1 MAPLAETMVRALLDG
16 LAEGVLAVSPDGRIR
31 LVNGAMAQLLGTP
44 RPSCWTAGR
53 PIWRTG
59 DTWVPPVLR
68 RCLETG
74 ERQAMVL
81 ERAGRRL
88 ALTAVP
94 LPEGWV
100 LATAR
105 DITELDRLERQVER
119 MTQER
124 ERYRHE
130 LAGLRAVQAGRTEVV
145 GSSLAM
151 QRVMDLIR
159 RVAPVDSTILL
170 LGESG
175 VGKGVLAAEIHRL
188 SPRRGGPFVRI
199 DCAALPES
207 LLESELFGYSPGS
220 FTGARRE
227 GKPGLIRAGARRH
240 AVHRRDRRRAPGAAG
255 EAAARH
261 PGAAHHPAGGR
272 TPTAVDIRIIAA
284 THRDLEAMVAEGRFR
299 ADLYYRLNVVP
310 VTIPPL
316 RERPEDIPVLARTF
330 LDRFCARYRVERT
343 LTPEAV
349 ARLVAYSWPGNVR
362 ELENLV
368 ERLVVTLDEREIRP
382 EHLPLPA
389 PGGSPVQVREIV
401 PLKEAV
407 AALELELVGEAY
419 RRFGSSVKVGRVLGI
434 HQTTA
439 ARGRS
444 GSGRRGG
451 ADRARAGRARE
462 AAGAARAPAAR
473 RFRACAVQSSLLL
486 GRRAWAMRL
495 AAAAAMAETR
505 SSRNVWHPPFL
516 WELSRPITSGL
527 VLSR

>member
-1 MAPLAETMVRALLDG
+1 MAPLAETVVRALLDG
-16 LAEGVLAVSPDGRIR
+16 LAEGVLAVAPDGRIR

-44 RPSCWTAGR
+44 RARLLDRR
-53 PIWRTG
+53 PADLEDG

-130 LAGLRAVQAGRTEVV
+130 LAGLRAGQAGHAEVV

-188 SPRRGGPFVRI
+188 SPRRSGPFVRI
-199 DCAALPES
+199 DCAALPGS

-227 GKPGLIRAGARRH
+227 GKPGLIEQAHGGTLFIDEIGDVPLELQVKLLHVIQERRIIRLGA
-240 AVHRRDRRRAPGAAG
+240 V
-255 EAAARH
+255 
-261 PGAAHHPAGGR
+261 

-310 VTIPPL
+310 VKIPPL

-349 ARLVAYSWPGNVR
+349 ERLVAYSWPGNVR

-389 PGGSPVQVREIV
+389 PGGPPVQVREIV

-419 RRFGSSVKVGRVLGI
+419 RRFGSSVKVGRALGI

-439 ARGRS
+439 ARKIREWKARQERTGR
-444 GSGRRGG
+444 G
-451 ADRARAGRARE
+451 
-462 AAGAARAPAAR
+462 
-473 RFRACAVQSSLLL
+473 
-486 GRRAWAMRL
+486 
-495 AAAAAMAETR
+495 
-505 SSRNVWHPPFL
+505 
-516 WELSRPITSGL
+516 
-527 VLSR
+527 

>member
-1 MAPLAETMVRALLDG
+1 MAPLSEAMVRALLDG
-16 LAEGVLAVSPDGRIR
+16 LAEGVMAVAPDGRIR
-31 LVNGAMAQLLGTP
+31 LVNGAMAQLLGAAQAELLDR
-44 RPSCWTAGR
+44 RPADLEDRGAW
-53 PIWRTG
+53 I
-59 DTWVPPVLR
+59 PPVLR

-74 ERQAMVL
+74 ERQAMIL

-88 ALTAVP
+88 AMTAVP

-100 LATAR
+100 LAAAR

-119 MTQER
+119 MAQER
-124 ERYRHE
+124 ERYHHE

-151 QRVMDLIR
+151 QRVMELIR
-159 RVAPVDSTILL
+159 RIAPVDSTILL

-175 VGKGVLAAEIHRL
+175 VGKGVLAAEVHRL
-188 SPRRGGPFVRI
+188 SPRRDRPFVRI
-199 DCAALPES
+199 DCAALPET

-227 GKPGLIRAGARRH
+227 GKPGLIEQAHGGTLFIDEIGDVPLGLQVKLLHVIQERRIIRLGA
-240 AVHRRDRRRAPGAAG
+240 V
-255 EAAARH
+255 
-261 PGAAHHPAGGR
+261 

-316 RERPEDIPVLARTF
+316 RERPEDIPVLARAF

-343 LTPEAV
+343 FTPEAV
-349 ARLVAYSWPGNVR
+349 ARLMAYSWPGNVR

-439 ARGRS
+439 ARKIREWK
-444 GSGRRGG
+444 
-451 ADRARAGRARE
+451 ARTRE
-462 AAGAARAPAAR
+462 AA
-473 RFRACAVQSSLLL
+473 
-486 GRRAWAMRL
+486 
-495 AAAAAMAETR
+495 R
-505 SSRNVWHPPFL
+505 SER
-516 WELSRPITSGL
+516 
-527 VLSR
+527 

>member
-1 MAPLAETMVRALLDG
+1 M
-16 LAEGVLAVSPDGRIR
+16 
-31 LVNGAMAQLLGTP
+31 
-44 RPSCWTAGR
+44 
-53 PIWRTG
+53 
-59 DTWVPPVLR
+59 
-68 RCLETG
+68 
-74 ERQAMVL
+74 
-81 ERAGRRL
+81 
-88 ALTAVP
+88 
-94 LPEGWV
+94 
-100 LATAR
+100 
-105 DITELDRLERQVER
+105 
-119 MTQER
+119 
-124 ERYRHE
+124 
-130 LAGLRAVQAGRTEVV
+130 V

-188 SPRRGGPFVRI
+188 SPRRSGPFVRI
-199 DCAALPES
+199 DCAALPGS

-227 GKPGLIRAGARRH
+227 GKPGLIEQAHGGTLFIDEIGDVPLELQVKLLHVIQERRIIRLGA
-240 AVHRRDRRRAPGAAG
+240 V
-255 EAAARH
+255 
-261 PGAAHHPAGGR
+261 

-310 VTIPPL
+310 VKIPPL

-349 ARLVAYSWPGNVR
+349 ERLVAYSWPGNVR

-389 PGGSPVQVREIV
+389 PGGPPVQVREIV

-419 RRFGSSVKVGRVLGI
+419 RRFGSSVKVGRASGI

-439 ARGRS
+439 QAQDPGVE
-444 GSGRRGG
+444 GAAG
-451 ADRARAGRARE
+451 ADRAQGRAGAQR
-462 AAGAARAPAAR
+462 PP
-473 RFRACAVQSSLLL
+473 
-486 GRRAWAMRL
+486 GRRALRRPGGSGPVRFSPRCCWAGGRGRCGWPPPRRWRRPGRPGTCG
-495 AAAAAMAETR
+495 TR
-505 SSRNVWHPPFL
+505 RSCGS
-516 WELSRPITSGL
+516 
-527 VLSR
+527 

>member
-1 MAPLAETMVRALLDG
+1 MAPLPEAMISAMLDG

-31 LVNGAMAQLLGTP
+31 LANGTMAQLLG
-44 RPSCWTAGR
+44 RPQAELLNRMPAELEAGE
-53 PIWRTG
+53 
-59 DTWVPPVLR
+59 TWLPPVLR

-74 ERQAMVL
+74 ERQAMIL

-88 ALTAVP
+88 ALTALP

-100 LATAR
+100 VATAR

-124 ERYRHE
+124 ERYHHE

-145 GSSLAM
+145 SSSLAM
-151 QRVMDLIR
+151 QRVLDLIR

-188 SPRRGGPFVRI
+188 SRRRGRPFVRI

-227 GKPGLIRAGARRH
+227 GKPGLIEQAHGGTLFIDEIGDVPLELQVKLLHVIQERRIIRLGA
-240 AVHRRDRRRAPGAAG
+240 V
-255 EAAARH
+255 
-261 PGAAHHPAGGR
+261 
-272 TPTAVDIRIIAA
+272 TPKSVDIRIVAA

-316 RERPEDIPVLARTF
+316 RERPEDIPVLARAF
-330 LDRFCARYRVERT
+330 LDKFCARYRVERT

-349 ARLVAYSWPGNVR
+349 SRLVAYSWPGNVR

-368 ERLVVTLDEREIRP
+368 ERLVVTLDDREIRP

-389 PGGSPVQVREIV
+389 AGGSPVQVREIV

-439 ARGRS
+439 ARKIREWK
-444 GSGRRGG
+444 
-451 ADRARAGRARE
+451 ARAGR
-462 AAGAARAPAAR
+462 
-473 RFRACAVQSSLLL
+473 Q
-486 GRRAWAMRL
+486 
-495 AAAAAMAETR
+495 
-505 SSRNVWHPPFL
+505 
-516 WELSRPITSGL
+516 
-527 VLSR
+527 

>member
-1 MAPLAETMVRALLDG
+1 MAALPEAIINALLDG

-31 LVNGAMAQLLGTP
+31 LVNGAMAQLLGTSRADLVDRTP
-44 RPSCWTAGR
+44 AELEAGA
-53 PIWRTG
+53 
-59 DTWVPPVLR
+59 TWIPPVLR

-74 ERQAMVL
+74 ERQAMIL
-81 ERAGRRL
+81 ERTGRRL
-88 ALTAVP
+88 AMTALP

-119 MTQER
+119 MTLER
-124 ERYRHE
+124 ERYHHE

-188 SPRRGGPFVRI
+188 SPRRGRPFVRI

-227 GKPGLIRAGARRH
+227 GKPGLIEQAHGGTLFIDEIGDVPLGLQVKLLHVIQERRIIRLGA
-240 AVHRRDRRRAPGAAG
+240 V
-255 EAAARH
+255 
-261 PGAAHHPAGGR
+261 
-272 TPTAVDIRIIAA
+272 TPTAVDIRIVAA

-316 RERPEDIPVLARTF
+316 RERPEDIPVLARAF
-330 LDRFCARYRVERT
+330 LDKFCARYRVERT
-343 LTPEAV
+343 FTPEAV
-349 ARLVAYSWPGNVR
+349 ARLMTYSWPGNVR

-368 ERLVVTLDEREIRP
+368 ERLVVTLEEREIRP
-382 EHLPLPA
+382 EHLPLPE

-439 ARGRS
+439 ARKIREWKE
-444 GSGRRGG
+444 RVRGMQ
-451 ADRARAGRARE
+451 ASE
-462 AAGAARAPAAR
+462 K
-473 RFRACAVQSSLLL
+473 
-486 GRRAWAMRL
+486 
-495 AAAAAMAETR
+495 
-505 SSRNVWHPPFL
+505 
-516 WELSRPITSGL
+516 
-527 VLSR
+527 